1 MNLLLVWVTA
11 SATRRNSSYFTPL
24 IRDTPIWRRQAK
36 QCATPAFRQ
45 TRTPRRKHVGLMAES
60 SEVTT
65 MVLVRGSMRVSSG
78 TRRFRSCSAMFR
90 SRRMMSGCNRVSS
103 RAPVRRPRHCRRP
116 RSRLPRPVA
125 KSPRS
130 FLGGLQPE
138 DFVRLTVSHSTC
150 SFAATKYVLPERQIT
165 VKSRDEFRNWI
176 AASM

>member
-1 MNLLLVWVTA
+1 
-11 SATRRNSSYFTPL
+11 
-24 IRDTPIWRRQAK
+24 
-36 QCATPAFRQ
+36 
-45 TRTPRRKHVGLMAES
+45 MAGS

-65 MVLVRGSMRVSSG
+65 MVLVRGSMRVSS
-78 TRRFRSCSAMFR
+78 RHASIPFMF
-90 SRRMMSGCNRVSS
+90 GNVQVKEDDVWLQRVAS

-150 SFAATKYVLPERQIT
+150 SSAATKYVLPERQIT